1 MNSKQLESIHCQ
13 YWRSRFNF
21 VKIVN
26 IDTARIIGNIK
37 QKKSSGP
44 DKLITIRL
52 KHTKLTDNT
61 NLPFNKP
68 NFNHFYNHYIK
79 SAIHV

>member
-44 DKLITIRL
+44 DKLITIML
-52 KHTKLTDNT
+52 
-61 NLPFNKP
+61 
-68 NFNHFYNHYIK
+68 
-79 SAIHV
+79 